1 MKRIAMAS
9 ALILVG
15 LLALTAWAADKGP
28 GGWGSGGGQGRGFGG
43 PMFGFLHNER
53 MKAELGLTDE
63 QAEKL
68 RQIFMDSRKAS
79 IRTRAD
85 LKIQRMELHEL
96 MRAEKTDRDATL
108 KKVQAISALRE
119 QMMRQHVES
128 MLAAKTVLT
137 PEQQKKVHA
146 MMAERMSR
154 RGEGFRGRRG
164 LRRGP
169 GGPEGPGGG
178 PGGFRGPDGP
188 PQQFA
193 PEPGDD
199 L

>member
-1 MKRIAMAS
+1 MMKRTMALT
-9 ALILVG
+9 LILGG
-15 LLALTAWAADKGP
+15 LLALPATAADQGP
-28 GGWGSGGGQGRGFGG
+28 GGFGRGGGRGRGFGG
-43 PMFGFLHNER
+43 PMLGFLHNEKI
-53 MKAELGLTDE
+53 KAELGLTDD

-85 LKIQRMELHEL
+85 LQIQRMELHEL
-96 MRAEKTDRDATL
+96 MRAEKTDREAAL
-108 KKVQAISALRE
+108 KKVEAISALRA

-137 PEQQKKVHA
+137 PEQQKKIHA
-146 MMAERMSR
+146 MMSERMSR

-164 LRRGP
+164 LQRGP
-169 GGPEGPGGG
+169 GGPDGPGGG
-178 PGGFRGPDGP
+178 PGGFDGP
-188 PQQFA
+188 PRLFA